1 VEAIADV
8 VEKFSV
14 EAKDDAAECQMVEVF
29 GNPKDADG
37 ITPKLQFD
45 EKEKAAY
52 PMAIEELINFL
63 NRCRLK
69 NSEVMVCPRCCSVF
83 DKEVTK
89 SLENVVPE
97 SKKR

>member
-8 VEKFSV
+8 VEKLSL

-37 ITPKLQFD
+37 KLQFD

-52 PMAIEELINFL
+52 PMAEEELIDFL
-63 NRCRLK
+63 NRCRLN